1 MRCGQAVADRCRG
14 GIMARKKITSP
25 FPKKFSDRQWSR
37 YVRQGRDLIEQQTQ
51 LQFALGDMALKMI
64 PIDSHGGNRGVFTVM
79 DKFADQIGTNVHTL
93 LEYRHVAHAW
103 PAGERVP
110 GVAWSVH
117 RAFDAMDERVEIIH
131 NPPRGAQRWTE
142 DAALSW
148 AGRLPNRPLTREE
161 KLDRV
166 RTLMRADEHAT
177 EAVEELIRRPDVAE
191 RVMANPSNQ
200 RILYRAHHEQR
211 QQAAA
216 ARFAAAHETAT
227 DEPETYLPPAGGQRP
242 APGPD
247 EPGPA
252 SDREDMRRMERREA
266 AVDYQRA
273 SREVLE
279 LIGSGT
285 TFLVDLQRMIPG
297 LHVAEF
303 TEREVRAVLDNHRRI
318 RAALDWCDSA
328 LSTGDKTMDE
338 ELAHI
343 LSEGDDES

>member
-1 MRCGQAVADRCRG
+1 MTRTRL
-14 GIMARKKITSP
+14 ISP
-25 FPKKFSDRQWSR
+25 FPKQFTDRQWAR
-37 YVRQGRDLIEQQTQ
+37 YIKQGRDMIGEDTSI
-51 LQFALGDMALKMI
+51 QFRLGDLTLKMI
-64 PIDSHGGNRGVFTVM
+64 KSKGRGVNQGVFLVL
-79 DKFADQIGTNVHTL
+79 DRFADEIGSNVNTL
-93 LEYRHVAHAW
+93 VKCRHVAMAW
-103 PAGERVP
+103 PPDKRVP
-110 GVAWSVH
+110 GVPWTVH
-117 RAFDAMDERVEIIH
+117 AALDALPDRFEVIRQ
-131 NPPRGAQRWTE
+131 PPQGKERWTE
-142 DAALSW
+142 DLALSR
-148 AGRLPNRPLTREE
+148 AGRLPHRPLTKEE

-166 RTLMRADEHAT
+166 RTLMREDESAT
-177 EAVEELIRRPDVAE
+177 KAVEEMIRRPDVAQ
-191 RVMANPSNQ
+191 RVMSSPSNQ

-216 ARFAAAHETAT
+216 ARFAAAHERDET
-227 DEPETYLPPAGGQRP
+227 D
-242 APGPD
+242 D
-247 EPGPA
+247 EA
-252 SDREDMRRMERREA
+252 REVRQIRRREP

-273 SREVLE
+273 SSEVLE

-343 LSEGDDES
+343 LSEGDDQP